1 VRSAL
6 PEEITKMIYSRVG
19 GIPRDDEE
27 FLVAVKEAGRVVEDM
42 RLP

>member
-6 PEEITKMIYSRVG
+6 PEEITKKIYGRTG

-27 FLVAVKEAGRVVEDM
+27 FLVT
-42 RLP
+42 LFSF